1 MSLQGNL
8 SVIDTV
14 YGEAEGKGLGED
26 NFTRNTID
34 DVRYFGVFD
43 GCGGLGARR
52 YEAVSNHTG
61 AWIAS
66 RIAACAVDSFAANEK
81 FTFEENTAELLANKI
96 SIFLKTAKEKLSNN
110 TGIQVGGSLSKSMP
124 TTACIAA
131 VKVNTTENGTEKLRC
146 DFFWAGDSRAY
157 ILDQNG
163 LCQITKDDIDSN
175 ADDAFENLREDGR
188 LTNVANA
195 DDKFNLHSISA
206 NLKMP
211 KIIICST
218 DGGFGYLD
226 SPMEFEY
233 LLLNTMQESNTPD
246 EWNKILNDVLHEIAG
261 DDYTLIIETFGFKDF
276 ITMKNYFYNRIC
288 QLKSEYLPS
297 SDEPSEDE
305 LKALWQ
311 KYKIEYNK
319 YIR

>member
-1 MSLQGNL
+1 MSLQENL
-8 SVIDTV
+8 SIIDTV

-26 NFTRNTID
+26 SFTRNTID
-34 DVRYFGVFD
+34 GVRYFGVFD

-52 YEAVSNHTG
+52 YEAASNHTG

-81 FTFEENTAELLANKI
+81 FTFEENTAELLAKKI
-96 SIFLKTAKEKLSNN
+96 SMFLRTAKEKLSNN
-110 TGIQVGGSLSKSMP
+110 TGVQVGGSLSKSMP

-131 VKVNTTENGTEKLRC
+131 AKMNVDKNGTEKLIC
-146 DFFWAGDSRAY
+146 DFFWTGDSRAY
-157 ILDQNG
+157 VLDQNG

-195 DDKFNLHSISA
+195 DDKFTLNRVSA
-206 NLKMP
+206 NFKMP

-233 LLLNTMQESNTPD
+233 LLLNTMQEADTPD
-246 EWNKILNDVLHEIAG
+246 EWNKSLNNVLKEIAG
-261 DDYTLIIETFGFKDF
+261 DDYTLIIEIFGFKDF

-288 QLKSEYLPS
+288 QLKREYLPL
-297 SDEPSEDE
+297 SDNPSEDE
-305 LKALWQ
+305 LKELWQ

-319 YIR
+319 YIK

>member
-1 MSLQGNL
+1 MSLQENL
-8 SVIDTV
+8 SIIDTV
-14 YGEAEGKGLGED
+14 YGEAEGKNLGED
-26 NFTRNTID
+26 NFTRCTID

-52 YEAVSNHTG
+52 YESASNHTG
-61 AWIAS
+61 AWVAS
-66 RIAACAVDSFAANEK
+66 RVAACAVDSFAANEK
-81 FTFEENTAELLANKI
+81 FTFEENTAELLAEKI
-96 SIFLKTAKEKLSNN
+96 SIFLKTAKENLSNN
-110 TGIQVGGSLSKSMP
+110 TGVKVGGSLSKSMP
-124 TTACIAA
+124 TTACIVAA
-131 VKVNTTENGTEKLRC
+131 KMNVDKNSTEKLRC
-146 DFFWAGDSRAY
+146 DFFWSGDSRAY

-195 DDKFNLHSISA
+195 DDKFTLNRVSA

-218 DGGFGYLD
+218 DGGFGYLS

-233 LLLNTMQESNTPD
+233 LLLNTMQEADTPD
-246 EWNKILNDVLHEIAG
+246 EWNKSLNNVLKEIAG
-261 DDYTLIIETFGFKDF
+261 DDYTLIIEIFGFKDF

-288 QLKSEYLPS
+288 QLKREYLPLI
-297 SDEPSEDE
+297 DDPSEDE
-305 LKALWQ
+305 LKELWQ

-319 YIR
+319 YIK